1 MATSLTTKCDVFRLR
16 EGIVMF
22 CTNCGKQI
30 ADNSTFCPFC
40 GTKIIE
46 SKQNETVSTQEEV
59 AKVNSEDQIK
69 NVVEPNETKIEESE
83 TLQEALQETATGE
96 SPWGE
101 NQETQST
108 NLDSNQYINLNDEN
122 IQHSSQ
128 VNTQEDFVQQ
138 GIPNVPLNHV
148 ETNTNDQSNQG
159 VQSSQGVQSN
169 QGVQKN
175 QGVWSNVQQNEIV
188 PKKKKGKTKLVI
200 VIAILVLLIA
210 GGSIGGYFGYQK
222 YLSTQPQKVIKLY
235 RDGEYEEALELYEK
249 KVEDRDELKDEVLEE
264 LSIIIGEVKDS
275 YLSEEITFSELE
287 EQLEVAED
295 FANRSLKAEI
305 AEITIWAR
313 DVEDDRAWYKEGMDY
328 LAAGDYDNAIYTLG
342 YVSEI
347 DMNYYLKA
355 QQGIKDAEKAMEEAE
370 LLAEQER
377 LEKMQATIELADS
390 YAANNQFQEAIDA
403 IYDILYE
410 FDYDDALYE
419 KIEEYEKL
427 LDEYETLY
435 YQSQYV
441 YDYTYETYEK
451 EYYDGEEVIYSVSFE
466 YIHLSEDN
474 AAYNKINAT
483 IEQIVTDFSK
493 EQDTIAES
501 ITYNEDDYLDY
512 YSENYAYLNYN
523 DDGLLCLIFDGY
535 EYTGGDYGTPKR
547 GVYYFDLSTGEQLS
561 LGDIIADEVEFKR
574 IVVEKFSEL
583 IEIEPDAYVE
593 DALAIVE
600 GYEIN
605 QFTTYLNY
613 DEMIVYLD
621 ANVLSPNAEG
631 FIAISISLEDYA
643 YLFPIVS
650 ETW

>member
-1 MATSLTTKCDVFRLR
+1 
-16 EGIVMF
+16 MF

-46 SKQNETVSTQEEV
+46 SNQNETVSTQEEV
-59 AKVNSEDQIK
+59 AKVNSEDQAQD
-69 NVVEPNETKIEESE
+69 VVEPNETKIEESK
-83 TLQEALQETATGE
+83 TFQEALQETAIGE
-96 SPWGE
+96 NPWVE
-101 NQETQST
+101 NQENQKT
-108 NLDSNQYINLNDEN
+108 NLENNQYINSNDKK
-122 IQHSSQ
+122 IQMSSQ

-138 GIPNVPLNHV
+138 EIPNAPLNHV

-159 VQSSQGVQSN
+159 VQMNQGVQSN
-169 QGVQKN
+169 EY
-175 QGVWSNVQQNEIV
+175 QNEIA
-188 PKKKKGKTKLVI
+188 PKKKKGKKKIAV
-200 VIAILVLLIA
+200 VIAILVVLIA

-222 YLSTQPQKVIKLY
+222 YLSNQPQKVIKLY

-264 LSIIIGEVKDS
+264 LSIIIGEAKDS
-275 YLSEEITFSELE
+275 YLSGEITFSDLE
-287 EQLEVAED
+287 EQLEIARD
-295 FANRSLKAEI
+295 FANRSVKTEI
-305 AEITIWAR
+305 EEITLWAR

-370 LLAEQER
+370 LVAEQQR

-403 IYDILYE
+403 IYDVLYE
-410 FDYDDALYE
+410 FDYDDVLYE
-419 KIEEYEKL
+419 KIAEYETL

-451 EYYDGEEVIYSVSFE
+451 DYYDGDNIVYSVSFE
-466 YIHLSEDN
+466 YVHLAEDN
-474 AAYNKINAT
+474 SAYQKINAT
-483 IEQIVTDFSK
+483 IEQIVNDFAV

-501 ITYNEDDYLDY
+501 ISYNEEDYIGFDTIY
-512 YSENYAYLNYN
+512 YAYINYN
-523 DDGLLCLIFDGY
+523 DDGLLCIVFDGY
-535 EYTGGDYGTPKR
+535 SYTGGAHGMPYR
-547 GVYYFDLSTGEQLS
+547 IAYYFDLSTGEQLF
-561 LGDIIADEVEFKR
+561 LEDIIADEVEFKS
-574 IVVEKFSEL
+574 IVVEKLKEL
-583 IEIEPDAYVE
+583 IESDPEGFWE
-593 DALAIVE
+593 DALTIVE
-600 GYEIN
+600 GYELS

-613 DEMIVYLD
+613 DELCVYFGPYELASYAD
-621 ANVLSPNAEG
+621 G
-631 FIAISISLEDYA
+631 FISISISLEDYA

-650 ETW
+650 ESW